1 MTNAR
6 VQVGDAGANTIAGGD
21 GADLI
26 YGFDPDGLQ
35 AVDAIAAKR
44 VAADLSQ
51 PVFVASPPGDANRL
65 FIVERTGQI
74 EILDLATGQFAA
86 VPFLDVSGEIVTT
99 GEQGLLGLAFDP
111 AYEQNG
117 IFYVDLNNT
126 RGDTEI
132 RSYRVSEDPNR
143 ADVSSAQLVIAV
155 DQPDQF
161 SNHKGGWLGFGPD
174 GYLYVALGDGGGG
187 GDPFD
192 NAQNVDSLL
201 GKILRLDVSTD
212 AFPADAGRNY
222 AIPADNPF
230 AAGDGADE
238 IWAFGLRNPWRAGFD
253 RGTGEF
259 FIGDVGQSEWE
270 EIDLGAAG
278 ANYGWRIFEGP
289 DTFAA
294 GEPTG
299 GTVTPPIFAYDH
311 GVGTTITGGYVYRGE
326 SDGLQGQYF
335 FADFGAGRIWT
346 LRLQDGEWTAVER
359 TAQIT
364 ADVGRI
370 DNPVSFGE
378 DARGNLYVVDFGGA
392 VFRLTPGAVSGDA
405 GDQLSGGD
413 GDDMVIGGGGNDAI
427 RGEGGDDVLAGG
439 ADDDVL
445 AGGPGADVLWGD
457 AGDDRL
463 AGDEDGDV
471 LTGGTGRDRFA
482 FATGF
487 GRDIVS
493 DFTDGEDVLEFAGD
507 GFGDPAA
514 VLASGAQ
521 VGPDTVITLDA
532 VNAIVLRNVS
542 LSSLAADDFLF
553 V

>member
-1 MTNAR
+1 MTDVR
-6 VQVGDAGANTIAGGD
+6 VEAGDAGANAITGGD

-26 YGFDPDGLQ
+26 YGFDPGGLP
-35 AVDAIAAKR
+35 AVDAIAAAR
-44 VAADLSQ
+44 VAAGLSE
-51 PVFVASPPGDANRL
+51 PVFVTSPPGDANRL

-74 EILDLATGQFAA
+74 EILDLATGQLAP
-86 VPFLDVSGEIVTT
+86 VPFLDVSGEIVAT

-111 AYEQNG
+111 AYAQNG
-117 IFYVDLNNT
+117 VFYVHLNNT

-143 ADVSSAQLVIAV
+143 ADVSSAQLVLTV

-161 SNHKGGWLGFGPD
+161 SNHKGGWIGFGPD

-187 GDPFD
+187 GDPFV
-192 NAQNVDSLL
+192 NAQALGSLL
-201 GKILRLDVSTD
+201 GKILRLDVGTD
-212 AFPADAGRNY
+212 AFPADADRNY

-238 IWAFGLRNPWRAGFD
+238 IWAFGLRNPWRASFD
-253 RGTGEF
+253 RAMGEF

-278 ANYGWRIFEGP
+278 ANYGWRLFEGP
-289 DTFAA
+289 ERFAA
-294 GEPTG
+294 GEPMG

-311 GVGTTITGGYVYRGE
+311 GVGTAITGGYVYRGE
-326 SDGLQGQYF
+326 SDGLQGHYF
-335 FADFGAGRIWT
+335 FADVGSGRIWT
-346 LRLQDGEWTAVER
+346 LRQQDDAWTAVER

-364 ADVGRI
+364 TDVGNI
-370 DNPVSFGE
+370 DSPVSFGE
-378 DARGNLYVVDFGGA
+378 DARGNLYVVDFDGE
-392 VFRLTPGAVSGDA
+392 VFRLTSGTVPVDA
-405 GDQLSGGD
+405 ADQLSGGD
-413 GDDMVIGGGGNDAI
+413 GDDMVVGGGGDDAI
-427 RGEGGDDVLAGG
+427 QGEGGDDVLAGG
-439 ADDDVL
+439 VDDDVL

-463 AGDEDGDV
+463 AGDADDDV
-471 LTGGTGRDRFA
+471 LTGGAGRDRFV
-482 FATGF
+482 FAPGF

-493 DFTDGEDVLEFAGD
+493 DFTTGEDVLELAGN

-514 VLASGAQ
+514 VLASGTQ
-521 VGPDTVITLDA
+521 VGTDTVLMLDA
-532 VNAIVLRNVS
+532 ANAIVLRNVS
-542 LSSLAADDFLF
+542 PSSLTADDFLF